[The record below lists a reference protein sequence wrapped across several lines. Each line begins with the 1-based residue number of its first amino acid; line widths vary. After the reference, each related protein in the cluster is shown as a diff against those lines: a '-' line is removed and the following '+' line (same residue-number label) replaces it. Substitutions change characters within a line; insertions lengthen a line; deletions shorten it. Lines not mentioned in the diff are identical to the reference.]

1 MIPKRKDSY
10 GRVITKIRSNDIL
23 SFCLN
28 FNLKISIGITG
39 IFSICSEVYSYSNFT
54 HLKIIW
60 ISGKSFFNEAYL
72 TKQIT
77 WKEKCWRHNAERY
90 NSKTGNNC
98 GQELDS
104 TTKPDRLG
112 FARRSLS
119 RDWI

>member
-54 HLKIIW
+54 HLKII
-60 ISGKSFFNEAYL
+60 
-72 TKQIT
+72 
-77 WKEKCWRHNAERY
+77 
-90 NSKTGNNC
+90 
-98 GQELDS
+98 
-104 TTKPDRLG
+104 
-112 FARRSLS
+112 
-119 RDWI
+119 